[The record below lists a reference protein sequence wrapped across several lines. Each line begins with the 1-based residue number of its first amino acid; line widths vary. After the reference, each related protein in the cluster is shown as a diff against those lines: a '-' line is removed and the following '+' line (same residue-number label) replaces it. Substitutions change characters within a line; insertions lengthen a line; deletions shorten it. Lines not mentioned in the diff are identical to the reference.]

1 MKSFKMNSL
10 QRLVSFILIAV
21 LLICTVGF
29 AANGWQSTNDDPDSG
44 EVGDSTDK
52 TDENTDGISPPSNN
66 NSNDNSGGDST
77 QNPNENETPD
87 EPVIE
92 LPKYKSP
99 ITGLEISEEAA
110 FTTPVGFV
118 LNPAMPLYGISDSDL
133 TLEFPIENGSTRILS
148 YTTNSSTLW
157 KVGSL
162 APTRAFI
169 SSTSNFFGGIVVS
182 YGNDDIVKYSV
193 WDTSKIDLDIS
204 KISECYY
211 IENTLYVYTSK
222 ELVDLAK
229 QKSPMLNTSTYKT
242 APYILNELE
251 DDILGT
257 TKASS
262 VILPFSSSNETEL
275 YYSDT
280 SEQYLYFKSGS
291 RKVDM
296 LNGKNISFTNIFV
309 LFSNAVTYEKSSGT
323 ELVIDTTSGGAGYY
337 ISKGYM
343 TEIRWSV
350 DESGALQF
358 KTLKGEKLTVNKG
371 NTYISYYK
379 ASNSSKVTFA

>member
-118 LNPAMPLYGISDSDL
+118 LNPA
-133 TLEFPIENGSTRILS
+133 FPIKSIYIPL
-148 YTTNSSTLW
+148 NS
-157 KVGSL
+157 
-162 APTRAFI
+162 
-169 SSTSNFFGGIVVS
+169 
-182 YGNDDIVKYSV
+182 
-193 WDTSKIDLDIS
+193 
-204 KISECYY
+204 
-211 IENTLYVYTSK
+211 
-222 ELVDLAK
+222 
-229 QKSPMLNTSTYKT
+229 
-242 APYILNELE
+242 
-251 DDILGT
+251 
-257 TKASS
+257 
-262 VILPFSSSNETEL
+262 
-275 YYSDT
+275 
-280 SEQYLYFKSGS
+280 
-291 RKVDM
+291 
-296 LNGKNISFTNIFV
+296 
-309 LFSNAVTYEKSSGT
+309 
-323 ELVIDTTSGGAGYY
+323 
-337 ISKGYM
+337 
-343 TEIRWSV
+343 
-350 DESGALQF
+350 F
-358 KTLKGEKLTVNKG
+358 KT
-371 NTYISYYK
+371 
-379 ASNSSKVTFA
+379 